1 MSKKRG
7 KKSIQ
12 PCQNLSELF
21 AFALPS
27 SVSFRLCRH
36 ATFGLSCKK
45 CVSSPSQDLLAWLLA
60 IDLLARFI
68 SSIASIAKIIQ
79 EELCELK
86 SSEGD
91 KL

>member
-1 MSKKRG
+1 ML
-7 KKSIQ
+7 
-12 PCQNLSELF
+12 LS
-21 AFALPS
+21 AFLVKN
-27 SVSFRLCRH
+27 VSLHLHKTC
-36 ATFGLSCKK
+36 
-45 CVSSPSQDLLAWLLA
+45 WLLYVGLA
-60 IDLLARFI
+60 LGNRLLARFI

>member
-1 MSKKRG
+1 ML
-7 KKSIQ
+7 
-12 PCQNLSELF
+12 LS
-21 AFALPS
+21 AFLVKN
-27 SVSFRLCRH
+27 VSLHLHKTCW
-36 ATFGLSCKK
+36 L
-45 CVSSPSQDLLAWLLA
+45 LLAWLLA

-79 EELCELK
+79 EELCKLK